1 MPDITTDEAL
11 QAAPPSTPMDAA
23 ASRRVFLAGTG
34 ALALAA
40 TAGASTALT
49 FAGQPATGSADVED
63 AADALTDPRSVV
75 AYIRHGETEI
85 TIMSGDREV
94 VIDDPALARLLSGKV
109 G

>member
-1 MPDITTDEAL
+1 MPDITTDDTL
-11 QAAPPSTPMDAA
+11 QAAPRSTPVDAV

-49 FAGQPATGSADVED
+49 FTGQPATGPADLED
-63 AADALTDPRSVV
+63 AADALTDPRTVV
-75 AYIRHGETEI
+75 AYVRRGETQI